1 MPRVKLGPSTNEL
14 VRLIRGYANEN
25 ERGIEDALGG
35 TKLGGTKLTVS
46 KYYRRLKAPEEFTVE
61 ELRQVSRAFHI
72 PWDELETALER
83 AIRV

>member
-14 VRLIRGYANEN
+14 LKVIRSYANEN
-25 ERGIEDALGG
+25 ERGIEDALG
-35 TKLGGTKLTVS
+35 TTKLTVS

-72 PWDELETALER
+72 PWEELQGALER

>member
-14 VRLIRGYANEN
+14 MKLIRGYANEAD
-25 ERGIEDALGG
+25 RGIEECLSG
-35 TKLGGTKLTVS
+35 TRMTVS

-72 PWDELETALER
+72 PWPEMQSALER
-83 AIRV
+83 AIKL

>member
-14 VRLIRGYANEN
+14 LKVIRSYANEN
-25 ERGIEDALGG
+25 GRGIEDA
-35 TKLGGTKLTVS
+35 LGGTKLTVS

-72 PWDELETALER
+72 PWEELQGALER
-83 AIRV
+83 AIRI

>member
-14 VRLIRGYANEN
+14 LKVIRSYANEN

-35 TKLGGTKLTVS
+35 TKLTVS
-46 KYYRRLKAPEEFTVE
+46 KYYRRLKDPEEFTVE

-72 PWDELETALER
+72 PWEELQGALER

>member
-14 VRLIRGYANEN
+14 LKVIRSYANEN

-35 TKLGGTKLTVS
+35 TKLTVS
-46 KYYRRLKAPEEFTVE
+46 KYYRRLKDPEEFTVE

-72 PWDELETALER
+72 PWTELQTALER
-83 AIRV
+83 AIKI

>member
-14 VRLIRGYANEN
+14 LKVIRSYANEN
-25 ERGIEDALGG
+25 ERGIEDALG
-35 TKLGGTKLTVS
+35 TTKLTVS

-72 PWDELETALER
+72 PWDELQGALER

>member
-14 VRLIRGYANEN
+14 LKVIRSYANEN
-25 ERGIEDALGG
+25 ERGIEDA
-35 TKLGGTKLTVS
+35 LGGTKLTVS

-72 PWDELETALER
+72 PWDELQGALER

>member
-14 VRLIRGYANEN
+14 LKVIRSYANEN
-25 ERGIEDALGG
+25 ERGIEDA
-35 TKLGGTKLTVS
+35 LGGTKLTVS

-72 PWDELETALER
+72 PWEELQGALER

>member
-14 VRLIRGYANEN
+14 LKVIRSHANEN
-25 ERGIEDALGG
+25 ERGIEDALGA
-35 TKLGGTKLTVS
+35 TKLTVS

-72 PWDELETALER
+72 PWEELQGALER

>member
-14 VRLIRGYANEN
+14 TRLIRSYASEA
-25 ERGIEDALGG
+25 EQGVKECLD
-35 TKLGGTKLTVS
+35 GTKLTVS
-46 KYYRRLKAPEEFTVE
+46 RYYRRMDTPEDFTVS
-61 ELRQVSRAFHI
+61 ELRQVSKAFHI